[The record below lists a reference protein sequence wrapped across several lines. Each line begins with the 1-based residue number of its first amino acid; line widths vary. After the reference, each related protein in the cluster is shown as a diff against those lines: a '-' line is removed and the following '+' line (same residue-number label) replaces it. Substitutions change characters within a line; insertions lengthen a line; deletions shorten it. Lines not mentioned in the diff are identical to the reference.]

1 MNFIVA
7 VSKEFAIG
15 KDNDLL
21 FNLPSDLKYFK
32 EKTIGKVVVMGE
44 RTYHSLPFRPLKNRT
59 NIVLSSDPNFMDEGV
74 IIARSL
80 DDLLDI
86 LKKYN
91 TDDIFVIGGGSVYN
105 LLMPYCKYAYV
116 TEVDASVK
124 DADTYINNIKTMPNW
139 TLKTLG
145 KKIHENGLTYR
156 FNVYEN
162 GDIKGEKNMDRIYNK
177 LVRDGIPNIIR
188 SKGETPVERKL
199 GDEEYKRELDNKLF
213 EEVKEVIGADNRA
226 DRLEE
231 LADVLEIVRA
241 MANLEGESLD
251 KVIEIANDKAKKRG
265 GFNDRV
271 YLERVIPKD

>member
-32 EKTIGKVVVMGE
+32 EKTTGKVVVMGE

-80 DDLLDI
+80 DDLLDK

-105 LLMPYCKYAYV
+105 LLMPYCKYAYI
-116 TEVDASVK
+116 TEVDASVA

-145 KKIHENGLTYR
+145 EKAHENGLGYR

-162 GDIKGEKNMDRIYNK
+162 RGC
-177 LVRDGIPNIIR
+177 L
-188 SKGETPVERKL
+188 
-199 GDEEYKRELDNKLF
+199 
-213 EEVKEVIGADNRA
+213 
-226 DRLEE
+226 RL
-231 LADVLEIVRA
+231 
-241 MANLEGESLD
+241 
-251 KVIEIANDKAKKRG
+251 
-265 GFNDRV
+265 
-271 YLERVIPKD
+271 